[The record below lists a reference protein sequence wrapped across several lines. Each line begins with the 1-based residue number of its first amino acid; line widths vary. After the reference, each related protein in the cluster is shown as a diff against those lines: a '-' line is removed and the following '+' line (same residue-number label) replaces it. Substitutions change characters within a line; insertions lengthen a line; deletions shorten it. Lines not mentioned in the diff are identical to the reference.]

1 MQVYLI
7 RHAQSENNALTAET
21 MHRRKVDPDLTEL
34 GYQQRERLADWLGSE
49 TSAGEIDIGQ
59 LFTSAMYRSLL
70 TSQPLGEM
78 LDLQPEIW
86 LDLHEKGGLF
96 ARQNGH
102 VSGFGG
108 MTRTAISQEFP
119 RVQLGELV
127 TESGWYDAAL
137 GMEPETRSHYRAI
150 KVAGELRRRDDSQA
164 IVALVSHAGFLDVL
178 IKALFDQLPSRPHT
192 MRYYHNNTAVTRID
206 IARGQAMMRYMNR
219 VDHLPAAMR
228 SF

>member
-7 RHAQSENNALTAET
+7 RHAQSENNALTADT
-21 MHRRKVDPDLTEL
+21 MRRRKVDPALTEL

-49 TSAGEIDIGQ
+49 ASAGAINIGQ
-59 LFTSAMYRSLL
+59 LYTSAMYRSLL
-70 TSQPLGEM
+70 TSQPLGEA
-78 LDLQPEIW
+78 LDLRPEIW

-96 ARQNGH
+96 SRQNGQ

-108 MTRTAISQEFP
+108 MTRTAIRQAFP
-119 RVQLGELV
+119 RVRLGEAV

-137 GMEPETRSHYRAI
+137 GMEPETHSHYRAI

-164 IVALVSHAGFLDVL
+164 VAALVSHAGFLDIL
-178 IKALFDQLPSRPHT
+178 IKALFDQLPSRAHT
-192 MRYYHNNTAVTRID
+192 MRYYHNNTAITRIE
-206 IARGQAMMRYMNR
+206 IARGQTVMHYMNR

-228 SF
+228 SW